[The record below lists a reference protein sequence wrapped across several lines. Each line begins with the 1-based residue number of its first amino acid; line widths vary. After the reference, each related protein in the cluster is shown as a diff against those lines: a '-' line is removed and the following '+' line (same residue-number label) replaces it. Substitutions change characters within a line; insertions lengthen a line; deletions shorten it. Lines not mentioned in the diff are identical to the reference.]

1 MDHTLDAALN
11 QLWERTSRALEDA
24 QRNARF
30 VERLE
35 GRDKEVEGAGSQ
47 WLKGRGLQSSH
58 EFSKSVLVYN
68 QTDC

>member
-1 MDHTLDAALN
+1 MYCANHTDIHSRQRPMDHTLDAALN

-35 GRDKEVEGAGSQ
+35 EETKKLKEQDHSG
-47 WLKGRGLQSSH
+47 
-58 EFSKSVLVYN
+58 
-68 QTDC
+68 